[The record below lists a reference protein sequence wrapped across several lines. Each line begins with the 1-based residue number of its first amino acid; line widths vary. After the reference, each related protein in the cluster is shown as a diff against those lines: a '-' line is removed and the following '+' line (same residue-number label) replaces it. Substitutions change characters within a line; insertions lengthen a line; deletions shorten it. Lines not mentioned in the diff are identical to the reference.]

1 MNEEKRSIQVLG
13 KNSAKRDFGKKK
25 TTENLGMKSSMN

>member
-1 MNEEKRSIQVLG
+1 MNEEKRSIKVLG

-25 TTENLGMKSSMN
+25 QQKTWE